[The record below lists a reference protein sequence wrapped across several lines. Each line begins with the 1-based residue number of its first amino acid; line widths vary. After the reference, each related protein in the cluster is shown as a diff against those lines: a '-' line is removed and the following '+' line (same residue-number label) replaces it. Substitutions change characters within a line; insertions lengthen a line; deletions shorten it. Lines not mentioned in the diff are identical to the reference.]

1 MLQELRPAFVMMA
14 LMTLLTGIAY
24 PLAITG
30 VAQAVFPDQ
39 ANGSL
44 VVEDGEVIG
53 SSLIGQ
59 SFAGPAYFHPRPSY
73 AGDGYAADSS
83 SGSNLAPT
91 SRELVE
97 AVRERATALSA
108 EAGGRARPDRP
119 GHRIR
124 QRPRPA
130 HLAAGRP
137 VPGRACGRG
146 TRPARRIAC
155 ATLVDEH
162 TEGRTLGLLGEPRV
176 NVLLLNLALD
186 RMVMDQAGRAMDED
200 G

>member
-1 MLQELRPAFVMMA
+1 MLQELRPAFILMA

-30 VAQAVFPDQ
+30 IAQAVFPDQ

-44 VVEDGEVIG
+44 VVGDGEVIG
-53 SSLIGQ
+53 SALIGQ

-83 SGSNLAPT
+83 GGSNLAPT

-108 EAGGRARPDRP
+108 VAGTV
-119 GHRIR
+119 
-124 QRPRPA
+124 
-130 HLAAGRP
+130 P
-137 VPGRACGRG
+137 VPIDLVTASGSGLDPHISPQAALFQVARVAEARGLSEDSVRDARRRAHRG
-146 TRPARRIAC
+146 PHARPARRA
-155 ATLVDEH
+155 A
-162 TEGRTLGLLGEPRV
+162 RQRAASQPRP
-176 NVLLLNLALD
+176 
-186 RMVMDQAGRAMDED
+186 R
-200 G
+200 